1 MSSVIAA
8 PQESRAPTSGSIVC
22 VSIGRSRHKNMLA
35 EHQNMVAAGA
45 KLCELRADY
54 VPRNLNVRR
63 LIKERPGPVIFTCRR
78 EKDGGRY
85 KDSEKERLLSLRTA
99 IAEGVEY
106 VDLEEDTAR
115 EIPRYGKTKRI
126 VSYHNFRETPDDLEE
141 IYKRLA
147 ACDADI
153 VKIATMAQST
163 SDNVRMMR
171 MLKKATIPT
180 VAFCMGEIG
189 TPTRLLCAKFGAPF
203 TYATFNPE
211 RTMAPGQLSF
221 HDTLHKYHYERINS
235 QTSVYGVIA
244 DPVAHSYSPLI
255 HNTLFHKLGIN
266 AVYLPFRVPHADL
279 ESFFSDCTE
288 LGIRGL
294 SVTIPHKE
302 EVLKLAVSASDVVRE
317 IGAANTLTFNKV
329 ETKAYNTDY
338 RAAMDCI
345 EKAFPH
351 EDKYTSMLG
360 RRILILGAG
369 GVARAI
375 GYGIKRRSGDVV
387 VCARSLPRAEELA
400 AKLGGRAVAWEL
412 RHSVRCDMIINCTPV
427 GMHPNVDDTP
437 FDGRYFKEGQYVFD
451 TIYNPEQTLFVKQAR
466 QGRCNVI
473 TGVDMFIGQ
482 AALQFRYFTGHAPP
496 IDLMR
501 YTLKRAMSA
510 AKFEDDFESV
520 EQNTPAISNTPM
532 PQEPEESKSQP
543 DA

>member
-8 PQESRAPTSGSIVC
+8 PVESKAPSSGSVVC

-45 KLCELRADY
+45 KLCELRVDY
-54 VPRNLNVRR
+54 VPRNLNIRR
-63 LIKERPGPVIFTCRR
+63 LIKGRPGPVIVTCRR

-85 KDSEKERLLSLRTA
+85 KGAEKERLLILRTA

-106 VDLEEDTAR
+106 VDLEEDAAQ
-115 EIPRYGKTKRI
+115 EIPRYGNTKRI
-126 VSYHNFRETPDDLEE
+126 VSYHNFRETPDDLEA

-147 ACDADI
+147 NCDADI
-153 VKIATMAQST
+153 VKIATMAQT
-163 SDNVRMMR
+163 TGDNVRMLR
-171 MLKKATIPT
+171 LLKKAHLPT

-189 TPTRLLCAKFGAPF
+189 TPTRLLGAKFGSPF

-221 HDTLHKYHYERINS
+221 HDTLHKYHYERINA
-235 QTSVYGVIA
+235 QTQVFGVIA
-244 DPVAHSYSPLI
+244 DPVAHSHSPLL
-255 HNTLFHKLGIN
+255 HNTLFQKLGIN

-279 ESFFSDCTE
+279 ESFFTDATE

-317 IGAANTLTFNKV
+317 IGAANTLIFSKAEV
-329 ETKAYNTDY
+329 KAYNTDY

-345 EKAFPH
+345 EKVFPH

-360 RRILILGAG
+360 RRVMLLGAG

-375 GYGIKRRSGDVV
+375 GYGVKRRSGDVV
-387 VCARSLPRAEELA
+387 VCSRSLPKAEELA
-400 AKLGGRAVAWEL
+400 ARLGGRAVAWEL
-412 RHSVRCDMIINCTPV
+412 RHSVRCDMIVNCTPV
-427 GMHPNVDDTP
+427 GMHPNLDDTP
-437 FDGRYFKEGQYVFD
+437 FDGRYFKEGQHVFD

-466 QGRCNVI
+466 SARCHVI
-473 TGVDMFIGQ
+473 TGVDMFVGQ
-482 AALQFRYFTGHAPP
+482 AALQFKYFTGHPAPV
-496 IDLMR
+496 DVMR
-501 YTLKRAMSA
+501 HTLKRAMSA
-510 AKFEDDFESV
+510 ARYDDED
-520 EQNTPAISNTPM
+520 EQNTPLPISLSAPANN
-532 PQEPEESKSQP
+532 
-543 DA
+543 

>member
-8 PQESRAPTSGSIVC
+8 PHERTAPAMGSIVC

-45 KLCELRADY
+45 KLCELRVDY
-54 VPRNLNVRR
+54 VPRNLNIRR
-63 LIKERPGPVIFTCRR
+63 LIKERPGPVILTCRR
-78 EKDGGRY
+78 EKDGGRF
-85 KDSEKERLLSLRTA
+85 KGSEKERLLALRTA

-106 VDLEEDTAR
+106 VDLEEDAAR
-115 EIPRYGKTKRI
+115 EIPRYGSTKRI
-126 VSYHNFRETPDDLEE
+126 VSYHNFRETPDNLEE
-141 IYKRLA
+141 IHKRLA

-153 VKIATMAQST
+153 VKIATMAQT
-163 SDNVRMMR
+163 TGDNVRMMR
-171 MLKKATIPT
+171 LLKNATVPT

-189 TPTRLLCAKFGAPF
+189 TPTRLLGAKFGSPF

-221 HDTLHKYHYERINS
+221 HDTIHKYHYERINA
-235 QTSVYGVIA
+235 QTQVFGVIA

-255 HNTLFHKLGIN
+255 HNTLFQKLGIN

-279 ESFFSDCTE
+279 ETFITDCTE

-302 EVLKLAVSASDVVRE
+302 EVLKLAVTASDVVRE
-317 IGAANTLTFNKV
+317 IGAANTLIFSKT

-351 EDKYTSMLG
+351 EDRYTSMLG
-360 RRILILGAG
+360 RRVLLLGAG

-375 GYGIKRRSGDVV
+375 GYGVKRRSGDIVV
-387 VCARSLPRAEELA
+387 TARSLPKAEELA
-400 AKLGGRAVAWEL
+400 ARLGGRAVAWEL

-427 GMHPNVDDTP
+427 GMHPNMDESP
-437 FDGRYFKEGQYVFD
+437 FDGRYFKEGQFVFD

-466 QGRCNVI
+466 QNRCHVI

-482 AALQFRYFTGHAPP
+482 AALQFRYFTGQMPP
-496 IDLMR
+496 VDQMR
-501 YTLKRAMSA
+501 MTLKRAMSA
-510 AKFEDDFESV
+510 ARYDDED
-520 EQNTPAISNTPM
+520 EQNTPPPSVTPT
-532 PQEPEESKSQP
+532 PAEN
-543 DA
+543 